1 MLGRVAGVKGVSRLA
16 CYRPLPERLPG
27 SAGLVVGA
35 GVAEGLLAV
44 GCLAAFAWSPF
55 PVVLPRVGQSLLQ
68 AGPPDLTAR
77 RDGRRAAGLGGVGG
91 AVPGFPPPGGP
102 GPGGGRP
109 PPGAAPPNLTAG
121 RDGQGQPD

>member
-68 AGPPDLTAR
+68 AGPP
-77 RDGRRAAGLGGVGG
+77 
-91 AVPGFPPPGGP
+91 
-102 GPGGGRP
+102 
-109 PPGAAPPNLTAG
+109 NLTAG
-121 RDGQGQPD
+121 RDGQGQPDRPGPGW